1 VKAMSDKRLRKVLS
15 LKNEIPEPTLYGNPS
30 SETVFIGYGS
40 TKNALLD
47 TIQLNENISY
57 LHFDYIYP
65 LKADKVQHLLDDGKR
80 VILLES
86 NQDGQFGKL
95 LAEETGI
102 KLKEQYLK
110 YDGRAFSVDD
120 ILDYL
125 NR

>member
-1 VKAMSDKRLRKVLS
+1 MAIQVQK
-15 LKNEIPEPTLYGNPS
+15 LY
-30 SETVFIGYGS
+30 
-40 TKNALLD
+40 
-47 TIQLNENISY
+47 SY
-57 LHFDYIYP
+57 LHFDYISP

-102 KLKEQYLK
+102 KLKEQYFK